1 MSLSKE
7 EYAEMLDFGEVKYAM
22 GYKDG
27 YVSGIVTGA
36 LLASIAF
43 LISNISR

>member
-7 EYAEMLDFGEVKYAM
+7 EYAEILDFGEAKYTM

-27 YVSGIVTGA
+27 YVSGLVTGA
-36 LLASIAF
+36 LLASIVF
-43 LISNISR
+43 LISNVSK